1 MRRDIGRV
9 FVVMASIAGLMAP
22 SSATAAFPGTNGPI
36 AFTRLANQTQGIWSV
51 NQDGTGLRSLTSN
64 LRGDEIWP
72 AVSPSG
78 TELLFSGEH
87 GLYLTNIDGS
97 GRQLLT
103 GDADQASFSP
113 DGQQLVYDTGPGYSD
128 IWLMNADASDQHR
141 VAHFPG
147 NDLEPKFSPDGQKIV
162 FMRVWPYGGVN
173 VATMNADGSAERN
186 LTPRRAGADASSPD
200 YSPDGKFIVYSRQAK
215 FSSQIWVMR
224 ADGSHKVRLTG
235 RRDTT
240 DWFPTFSPDGT
251 KIAFGRDAIHRHG
264 DSGGICVMDR
274 DGSHVRCI
282 PGTRPLRDA
291 QTTWAVQAGH

>member
-36 AFTRLANQTQGIWSV
+36 VFTRLANQTQGIWSV

-78 TELLFSGEH
+78 TELVFSGEH

-103 GDADQASFSP
+103 GDADQASFSS

-173 VATMNADGSAERN
+173 VATMNTDRTDERN
-186 LTPRRAGADASSPD
+186 LTPRRAGADASSPE
-200 YSPDGKFIVYSRQAK
+200 YSPDGKFIVFRAK
-215 FSSQIWVMR
+215 RSSPVRSAGLR
-224 ADGSHKVRLTG
+224 AFWLSSCFHAKAEAARVTKTRAY
-235 RRDTT
+235 RRFRTSKT
-240 DWFPTFSPDGT
+240 CASSVCAEPE
-251 KIAFGRDAIHRHG
+251 
-264 DSGGICVMDR
+264 VE
-274 DGSHVRCI
+274 
-282 PGTRPLRDA
+282 
-291 QTTWAVQAGH
+291 